1 MVDSTD
7 DQEVFGTLR
16 DKLTA
21 SLVSDALDAVGVR
34 EHSMQSEVH
43 PIYQTAVVVGR
54 AYPVQ
59 VVEIYDPNVG
69 SFCDILDC
77 VNSLKA
83 NDVLVMGCNGSMRA
97 SIWGNML
104 ATAAKVRGASGMVC
118 DGAIRDVNELTAMKF
133 PSFAKGTS
141 TLNARDRMMAINS
154 GCPVNCGGVII
165 NPGDI
170 VFGDTDGVVVIPKE
184 LVPEVIPLALKRDA
198 DEAQL
203 LDRLLKGEP
212 VRVCF

>member
-1 MVDSTD
+1 MTD
-7 DQEVFGTLR
+7 FTNDQEVFDTLR

-21 SLVSDALDAVGVR
+21 SLVSDALDMAGAR
-34 EHSMQSEVH
+34 EHSMRSEVH
-43 PIYQTAVVVGR
+43 PVYPAAVVVGR

-59 VVEIYDPNVG
+59 VVEIYDVSVG
-69 SFCDILDC
+69 SFCGVLDC
-77 VNSLKA
+77 VNSLKT

-97 SIWGNML
+97 AIWGNML
-104 ATAAKVRGASGMVC
+104 ATAAQVRGASGMVC
-118 DGAIRDVNELTAMKF
+118 DGAIRDVGELTAMKF
-133 PSFAKGTS
+133 PSFASGTN

-170 VFGDTDGVVVIPKE
+170 VFGDIDGVVVIPKE
-184 LVPEVIPLALKRDA
+184 LVKEVILLALKRDA

-212 VRVCF
+212 VAVCF

>member
-1 MVDSTD
+1 
-7 DQEVFGTLR
+7 
-16 DKLTA
+16 
-21 SLVSDALDAVGVR
+21 
-34 EHSMQSEVH
+34 
-43 PIYQTAVVVGR
+43 
-54 AYPVQ
+54 
-59 VVEIYDPNVG
+59 
-69 SFCDILDC
+69 
-77 VNSLKA
+77 
-83 NDVLVMGCNGSMRA
+83 MRA

-141 TLNARDRMMAINS
+141 PLNARDRMMAINS
-154 GCPVNCGGVII
+154 GCPVNCGGVIV

-170 VFGDTDGVVVIPKE
+170 VFGDIDGVVVIPKG
-184 LVPEVIPLALKRDA
+184 LVPEVIPLALKRDM

-203 LDRLLKGEP
+203 IDRLLKGEP